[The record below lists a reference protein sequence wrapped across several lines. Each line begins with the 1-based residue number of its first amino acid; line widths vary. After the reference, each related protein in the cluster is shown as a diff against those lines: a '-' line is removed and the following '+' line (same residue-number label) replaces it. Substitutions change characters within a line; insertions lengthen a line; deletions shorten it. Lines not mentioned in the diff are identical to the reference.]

1 MEFLIGCLETFP
13 LEMDGGGQMGK
24 RTYTMGG
31 VVANVNVR
39 TMGEGGGSNFSH
51 FGVYVLIERPCD
63 RIITA
68 NDSEYVVLFL

>member
-39 TMGEGGGSNFSH
+39 TMGEGEGPILAIL
-51 FGVYVLIERPCD
+51 VCTY
-63 RIITA
+63 
-68 NDSEYVVLFL
+68 